1 MCRPAFLLDKTG
13 AIIYND
19 FRCESIKPKSSA
31 ADVTQKAKE
40 TTKTENQ
47 NKIGVWRS
55 WAKRFAASGGRNR
68 RSSEVKKQGVMRSAP
83 SEQYD
88 YVFEGSAAD
97 VTQQNKRNDK
107 N

>member
-31 ADVTQKAKE
+31 TDVTQKAKE

-47 NKIGVWRS
+47 NKIGV
-55 WAKRFAASGGRNR
+55 
-68 RSSEVKKQGVMRSAP
+68 
-83 SEQYD
+83 
-88 YVFEGSAAD
+88 
-97 VTQQNKRNDK
+97 
-107 N
+107 

>member
-40 TTKTENQ
+40 INRIKNII
-47 NKIGVWRS
+47 K
-55 WAKRFAASGGRNR
+55 SGCSAVG
-68 RSSEVKKQGVMRSAP
+68 SAP
-83 SEQYD
+83 ALGAGCRG
-88 YVFEGSAAD
+88 FESLHSD
-97 VTQQNKRNDK
+97 HIRTVIWIQ
-107 N
+107 